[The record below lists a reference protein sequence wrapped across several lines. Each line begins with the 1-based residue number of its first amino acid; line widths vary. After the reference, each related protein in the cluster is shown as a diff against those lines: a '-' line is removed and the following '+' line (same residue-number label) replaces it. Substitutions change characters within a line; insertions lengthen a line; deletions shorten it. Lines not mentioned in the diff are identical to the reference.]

1 MSRTGTSSLCGCLD
15 PLPPTAGLWKTP
27 SADEVSSRWEILS
40 SAAIGGG
47 RSGGAER
54 GGAAQRAGSLGA
66 VAFGSARRGRALWGG
81 GPPQLTASPKPSQP
95 LASPQPPSLPPSG
108 GVRGGPA
115 PRAPPPGG

>member
-47 RSGGAER
+47 RGGGAGR

-66 VAFGSARRGRALWGG
+66 VAFGSAPRGGGLLGG
-81 GPPQLTASPKPSQP
+81 GPPPLPARPEPNQPVTSP
-95 LASPQPPSLPPSG
+95 
-108 GVRGGPA
+108 
-115 PRAPPPGG
+115 